1 MSKST
6 TDKAVVR
13 ILFLIYII
21 TSKHFFFH
29 VAKSYKY

>member
-1 MSKST
+1 MSKIIS
-6 TDKAVVR
+6 DKAVVR

-21 TSKHFFFH
+21 TTAFSFY